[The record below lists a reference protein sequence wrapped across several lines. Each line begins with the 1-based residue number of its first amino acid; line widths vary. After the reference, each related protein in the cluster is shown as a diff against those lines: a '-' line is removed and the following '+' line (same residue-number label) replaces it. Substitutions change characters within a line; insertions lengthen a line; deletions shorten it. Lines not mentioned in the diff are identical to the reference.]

1 MQYSFIAKGHENVT
15 SLHKSTFEI
24 TTDKTLTLKGDC
36 IIGVKS
42 DVTLNDLPNE
52 LKNKIKTDN
61 QKIELFLETNNYS
74 DKIVGYGSSKLTLD
88 HPSDMVCRKSDFTCN
103 RTLMINSDKAAKD
116 LDKNLINELK
126 KGSKLK
132 VTIKID

>member
-1 MQYSFIAKGHENVT
+1 MEYSFVARGHENVT

-24 TTDKTLTLKGDC
+24 TTDESLTLKGDC
-36 IIGVKS
+36 IVGVKS
-42 DVTLNDLPNE
+42 EITLDDLPEE
-52 LKNKIKTDN
+52 LKNLIKTDN
-61 QKIELFLETNNYS
+61 QKIELFLESDNYS

-103 RTLMINSDKAAKD
+103 RTLMINADKAAKD
-116 LDKNLINELK
+116 LDKNLIDELK

-132 VTIKID
+132 VTIKC

>member
-1 MQYSFIAKGHENVT
+1 MEYSFFARGHENVT

-24 TTDKTLTLKGDC
+24 TTDESLTLKGDC

-42 DVTLNDLPNE
+42 GVTLNDLPE
-52 LKNKIKTDN
+52 EIKDHIKTDN
-61 QKIELFLETNNYS
+61 EKIELILETDNFS

-88 HPSDMVCRKSDFTCN
+88 HPSDMVCRKSDFTCS
-103 RTLMINSDKAAKD
+103 RTLMINADKAAKD

-132 VTIKID
+132 VTIKC

>member
-1 MQYSFIAKGHENVT
+1 MEYSFFARGHENVT

-24 TTDKTLTLKGDC
+24 TTDESLTLKGDC

-42 DVTLNDLPNE
+42 GVTLNDLPE
-52 LKNKIKTDN
+52 EIKDHIKTDN
-61 QKIELFLETNNYS
+61 EKIELILETDNFS

-88 HPSDMVCRKSDFTCN
+88 HPSDMVCRKSDFACS
-103 RTLMINSDKAAKD
+103 RTLMINADKAAKD

-132 VTIKID
+132 VTIKC

>member
-1 MQYSFIAKGHENVT
+1 MEYSFIAEGHENVT

-24 TTDKTLTLKGDC
+24 TTDQSLTLKGDC

-42 DVTLNDLPNE
+42 EITLNDFPEE
-52 LKNKIKTDN
+52 LKNQIKTDDK
-61 QKIELFLETNNYS
+61 KIELLLESDNFS
-74 DKIVGYGSSKLTLD
+74 DKIIGYGSSKLSLD

-103 RTLMINSDKAAKD
+103 RTLMIKADKAARD
-116 LDKNLINELK
+116 LDKNLIDELK

-132 VTIKID
+132 ITIKC

>member
-1 MQYSFIAKGHENVT
+1 MEYSFVARGHENVT

-24 TTDKTLTLKGDC
+24 TTDESLTLKGDC
-36 IIGVKS
+36 IVGVKS
-42 DVTLNDLPNE
+42 EITLDDLPEE
-52 LKNKIKTDN
+52 LKNLIKTDN
-61 QKIELFLETNNYS
+61 QKIELFLESDNYS

-103 RTLMINSDKAAKD
+103 RTLMINADKAARD
-116 LDKNLINELK
+116 LNKNLIDELK

-132 VTIKID
+132 VTIKC

>member
-1 MQYSFIAKGHENVT
+1 MEYSFVARGHENVT

-24 TTDKTLTLKGDC
+24 TTDESLTLKGDC
-36 IIGVKS
+36 IVGVKS
-42 DVTLNDLPNE
+42 EITLDDLPEE
-52 LKNKIKTDN
+52 LKNMIKTDN
-61 QKIELFLETNNYS
+61 QKIELFLESDNYS

-103 RTLMINSDKAAKD
+103 RTLMINADKAARD
-116 LDKNLINELK
+116 LNKNLIDELK

-132 VTIKID
+132 VTIKC

>member
-1 MQYSFIAKGHENVT
+1 MEYSFVARGHENVT

-24 TTDKTLTLKGDC
+24 TTEESLTLKGDC
-36 IIGVKS
+36 IVGVKS
-42 DVTLNDLPNE
+42 EITLDDLPEE
-52 LKNKIKTDN
+52 LKNLIKTDN
-61 QKIELFLETNNYS
+61 QKIELFLESDNYS

-103 RTLMINSDKAAKD
+103 RTLMINADKAARD
-116 LDKNLINELK
+116 LNKNLIDELK

-132 VTIKID
+132 VTIKC